1 MNSKKNAYNM
11 DPLNLLN
18 GTLIKPKVATV
29 IIINN
34 GKVVSKIHCSTAIS
48 LIIAKAR
55 ISMKILAMFEPM
67 TFPTAI
73 CKLLVTCH
81 SKVEMLKGTKQY

>member
-18 GTLIKPKVATV
+18 GTLIKPKVAIV

-34 GKVVSKIHCSTAIS
+34 GKVVSKTHCSTTIS
-48 LIIAKAR
+48 LIIAKTP
-55 ISMKILAMFEPM
+55 ITMKILAMFEPM

-73 CKLLVTCH
+73 SLWPFLAAD
-81 SKVEMLKGTKQY
+81 KVPAS